1 MYLSNI
7 TNRKQAQRRR
17 RKDMRARGLVV
28 ILYVFM
34 AVVMLSFMTSFI
46 ERSNQISQQREAIL
60 QQQEEIRREA
70 EEIRLQAEAARMQWE
85 NAQP

>member
-1 MYLSNI
+1 
-7 TNRKQAQRRR
+7 
-17 RKDMRARGLVV
+17 MRARGLVV

-34 AVVMLSFMTSFI
+34 AVAMLSFMTSFV

-70 EEIRLQAEAARMQWE
+70 EEIRLQAEAAREQWE